1 MVKGMMAMFYDVLRC
16 GEEAQKNKTIQLP
29 LRKAILSS
37 DGGSVRQPV
46 KGQVLPCSHSFQLYN
61 CIVTKFKKSSAFTE
75 LPQYSTWIRSTKS
88 PQ

>member
-1 MVKGMMAMFYDVLRC
+1 MVKSMMAMFYDDLRC
-16 GEEAQKNKTIQLP
+16 GKEAQKNKTIQLP
-29 LRKAILSS
+29 LRKVILSS
-37 DGGSVRQPV
+37 DGGWVRQPA

-61 CIVTKFKKSSAFTE
+61 CIVTKLKKNTAFTK